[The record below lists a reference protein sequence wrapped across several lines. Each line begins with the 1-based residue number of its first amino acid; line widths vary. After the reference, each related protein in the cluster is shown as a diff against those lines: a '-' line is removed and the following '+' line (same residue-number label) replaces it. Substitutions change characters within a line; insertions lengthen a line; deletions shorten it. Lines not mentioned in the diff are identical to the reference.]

1 MKEKILFTLYSLIFG
16 ILNSQDIKPED
27 TEVWEPEPDIFTN
40 NTVNENYIT
49 NKYHNGH
56 NLPLY

>member
-27 TEVWEPEPDIFTN
+27 EIYFSLTISSFGKFSGPNV
-40 NTVNENYIT
+40 
-49 NKYHNGH
+49 K
-56 NLPLY
+56 